1 MVLALAVD
9 IFISIAT
16 NAELRLLFV
25 AVCKTTPP
33 IAALSQIFY
42 NINLVLFLLLISR
55 QLDYFISFSLWVNLN
70 QQEQP

>member
-25 AVCKTTPP
+25 AVCKPTPL
-33 IAALSQIFY
+33 IATLSQIFY